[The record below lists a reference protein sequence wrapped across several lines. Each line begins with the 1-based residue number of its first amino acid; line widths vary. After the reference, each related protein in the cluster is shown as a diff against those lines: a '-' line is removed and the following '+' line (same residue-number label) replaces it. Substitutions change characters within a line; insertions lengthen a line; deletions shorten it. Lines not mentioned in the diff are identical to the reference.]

1 MKYYT
6 QLSNVE
12 LLKILEEKEKYQPEA
27 IVLVNEILLQ
37 RSITDED
44 VSQAKSEINFLF
56 NKKKERHEKVEK
68 RITRI
73 NEFIDEYFGIKERS
87 PEKILNIFCV
97 LIFIYNLTVGFF
109 NIKGLASYFN
119 SKIEGYIAGSL
130 IYILQLL
137 IVFLLYKRSNW
148 GWVCYNGLYVFLAVS
163 GIVSLVLYFYYKSE
177 FPFIRGNPY
186 PDLLSSIFSTGIV
199 LFLNNRKIV
208 GQFSIQNQGRVTTIV
223 VSLLLSVFFIFFV
236 SFL

>member
-1 MKYYT
+1 MKKEYFLKYYT

-44 VSQAKSEINFLF
+44 ISQAKSEINFLF

-73 NEFIDEYFGIKERS
+73 NEFIDEYFGLEERS

-97 LIFIYNLTVGFF
+97 LIFIYNLTAGFF
-109 NIKGLASYFN
+109 SIM
-119 SKIEGYIAGSL
+119 
-130 IYILQLL
+130 
-137 IVFLLYKRSNW
+137 
-148 GWVCYNGLYVFLAVS
+148 
-163 GIVSLVLYFYYKSE
+163 VL
-177 FPFIRGNPY
+177 PVT
-186 PDLLSSIFSTGIV
+186 STQ
-199 LFLNNRKIV
+199 K
-208 GQFSIQNQGRVTTIV
+208 
-223 VSLLLSVFFIFFV
+223 
-236 SFL
+236 